1 MIYVN
6 FVIKEGNQV
15 AEKHGTFEEWG
26 LMPTKNDAGDIVT
39 NESCAIVIDDAT
51 NKVYRVRP
59 EDVTFVDPFAPTLVN
74 G

>member
-6 FVIKEGNQV
+6 FVVKEDNQV
-15 AEKHGTFEEWG
+15 VKKEGTFEKWG

-39 NESCAIVIDDAT
+39 NETCAIVIDDST

-59 EDVTFVDPFAPTLVN
+59 EDVTFVDLFAPSLI
-74 G
+74 